1 MSPAAAGQTLVVV
14 ITLAVCCVVAA
25 KAIARR
31 YTRIDAEYV
40 AEWNRTH
47 RSRLS
52 IVPAT
57 THYIDDESDAQPFA
71 LDYRDERVK

>member
-1 MSPAAAGQTLVVV
+1 MNAAQAGQALVVV
-14 ITLAVCCVVAA
+14 IALAVVCVVAA

-31 YTRIDAEYV
+31 YARVDAEQV

-52 IVPAT
+52 LVPSRT
-57 THYIDDESDAQPFA
+57 NYIDDTTDEHES
-71 LDYRDERVK
+71 ERFIG

>member
-1 MSPAAAGQTLVVV
+1 MTPGAAGQALVVV
-14 ITLAVCCVVAA
+14 ITLAVVCVVAA

-31 YTRIDAEYV
+31 YARNEAETV
-40 AEWNRTH
+40 ADWNRTH

-57 THYIDDESDAQPFA
+57 TDYIDEHES
-71 LDYRDERVK
+71 ERFIG

>member
-1 MSPAAAGQTLVVV
+1 MVIV

-25 KAIARR
+25 KAIARKWGR
-31 YTRIDAEYV
+31 TAREFADAATIV
-40 AEWNRTH
+40 TEWNDNGH

-57 THYIDDESDAQPFA
+57 TDYIDEHES
-71 LDYRDERVK
+71 ERFIG